1 MIKLDNNQNR
11 INVTALNKLAINV
24 TNNVCVYVTLRLA
37 P

>member
-24 TNNVCVYVTLRLA
+24 TNKVYVYVTLRLA